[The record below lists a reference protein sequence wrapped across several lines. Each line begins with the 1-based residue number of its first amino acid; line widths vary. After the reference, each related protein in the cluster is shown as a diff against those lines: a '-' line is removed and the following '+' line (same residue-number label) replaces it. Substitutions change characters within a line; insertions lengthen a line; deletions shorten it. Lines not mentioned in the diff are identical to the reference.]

1 MGQCAGY
8 GSDWSGSVLNWLLIQ
23 VDIVVAGGS
32 SEVVCGYYRKL
43 KDWGVEGVVLWV
55 LLGV

>member
-1 MGQCAGY
+1 MLY
-8 GSDWSGSVLNWLLIQ
+8 WLLIQ

-43 KDWGVEGVVLWV
+43 EDWGVEGEVLWV

>member
-1 MGQCAGY
+1 M
-8 GSDWSGSVLNWLLIQ
+8 
-23 VDIVVAGGS
+23 VAGGS

-43 KDWGVEGVVLWV
+43 EDWGVEGEVLWV